1 MIVLHGASLDGHLY
15 LWGETPAG
23 ESPPEP
29 KRRGRKP
36 AKAPPPQSPFD
47 LGFDR
52 IVGAL
57 DPDFGLEARRL
68 VAWLPT
74 VDGKPVA
81 SSSLVAEPPNAS
93 HAPTLAPWIVTA
105 VRLTPPVALELLGQC
120 ADAAMIAP
128 GVLVG
133 HDLGYWAA
141 VMRLA
146 GALVVRQQYLPGLA
160 LVDGVYHS
168 RWQPAASG
176 ADAARLALLATRM
189 PHACRAL
196 STDVDLPPDAPSA
209 DVLASV
215 LEHFVDHLV
224 RLPARP
230 AVARHAGLRP
240 RSYDS
245 VHHEWLQTL
254 RSADGRMHGA
264 PDELARLAAQIDEWR
279 RPVAVTAAAPFRLC
293 FRLEE
298 PENAAGPVGAT
309 GDATASDP
317 ATDVAAESVDATWH
331 IRYLLQDAADP
342 SLLIPAESAF
352 RSKGAASNALE
363 RRGHATHFNARAYLL
378 SALGQCAALNPRIE
392 ASLRSPAPSGYD
404 TDAVGAHDFLT
415 NTAFLLEQ
423 AGFGVLLPAWWTR
436 KGTKQRLSVRA
447 SVKSP
452 TLQTNAGLSLDRI
465 LRVDWEVALG
475 DEKLGLA
482 ELKALA
488 KLKAP
493 LVRVRGQWVELNPD
507 EIRAALEFWKSKGE
521 QTSARDIVRMAMG
534 GIPPEGGLEFAGIA
548 ATGWMGDLLERLDGS
563 DRIEELPAPAG
574 LLGTLRPYQSRG
586 FAWLEFMRTWGF
598 GACLADDMG
607 LGKSIQTLAT
617 IARDWEAGDRRP
629 SLIVCPTSVVANWQ
643 NEVARFTPD
652 LPVMVHHGLERARGA
667 EFRKAAATH
676 AIVVST
682 YALLQR
688 DLAFLEG
695 VAWRGVVLDEA
706 QNIKNPETK
715 QARAARALKAD
726 YRVALTGTPVENNVG
741 DLWSIME
748 FLNPGWLG
756 TQAEFRRSFFLPIQ
770 TTHDP
775 DATSLLKRLTAP
787 FVLRRLKS
795 DRTVI
800 ADLPEKLEM
809 KVYCSLTKEQATLY
823 QAVANEAT
831 EAIGRVDGMARRGLV
846 LATLMKLKQVCNHP
860 AQFLGDNSA
869 ARGRSGKLARLT
881 EMLEEALAEGDRA
894 LVFTQFAVMG
904 EILKRHLQETFGRE
918 TLFLHGGVPK
928 TQRDRMVESFQG
940 EGGPPVFVLS
950 LKAGGTGLNL
960 TAANRVFHFDRW
972 WNPAVE
978 DQATDRTYRIGQSRN
993 VQVHKFVCAGT
1004 LEEKIDELI
1013 ESKKQVADR
1022 VVGTGES
1029 WLTELSTAQLK
1040 NLFALREDAVG
1051 D

>member
-1 MIVLHGASLDGHLY
+1 MIVLHGAALDGHLY
-15 LWGETPAG
+15 LWGETPAD
-23 ESPPEP
+23 ESPAEP

-36 AKAPPPQSPFD
+36 AKAPPPRSPFD
-47 LGFDR
+47 ASFDR
-52 IVGAL
+52 VIGGI
-57 DPDFGLEARRL
+57 DPDFGLKSQRL
-68 VAWLPT
+68 VAWLPA
-74 VDGKPVA
+74 VGGAPVA
-81 SSSLVAEPPNAS
+81 SSSLVAPPPGGND
-93 HAPTLAPWIVTA
+93 APTLAPFTVTA
-105 VRLTPPVALELLGQC
+105 VRLSPPIALELLAQC

-128 GVLVG
+128 GVIVG
-133 HDLGYWAA
+133 RDLGYWAA
-141 VMRLA
+141 AMRFA

-160 LVDGVYHS
+160 LADGAWYS

-176 ADAARLALLATRM
+176 ADAARLATLAARM

-196 STDVDLPPDAPSA
+196 SIKSDRPPDEPAA
-209 DVLASV
+209 IVLASV
-215 LEHFVDHLV
+215 LESFVDQIV
-224 RLPARP
+224 RLPATP
-230 AVARHAGLRP
+230 APARHAGLRP
-240 RSYDS
+240 RSFDS
-245 VHHEWLQTL
+245 VHHEWLHTL
-254 RSADGRMHGA
+254 RSAEGRMHGA
-264 PDELARLAAQIDEWR
+264 PEELARLSAQIEEWR
-279 RPVAVTAAAPFRLC
+279 RPVAATAAAPFRLC
-293 FRLEE
+293 LRLEE
-298 PENAAGPVGAT
+298 PAGEPEGALPAASADSKWRV
-309 GDATASDP
+309 
-317 ATDVAAESVDATWH
+317 
-331 IRYLLQDAADP
+331 RYLLQDAADP

-352 RSKGAASNALE
+352 RTKGAASTALE
-363 RRGHATHFNARAYLL
+363 RRGLSTHFNARAYLL
-378 SALGQCAALNPRIE
+378 SALGQCAALCPRIE
-392 ASLRSPAPSGYD
+392 GSLRSPAPSGYD

-436 KGTKQRLSVRA
+436 KGTKQRLAVRA
-447 SVKSP
+447 TVKSP
-452 TLQTNAGLSLDRI
+452 TLQTSAGLTLDRI

-493 LVRVRGQWVELNPD
+493 LVRVRGQWVELNPE
-507 EIRAALEFWKSKGE
+507 EIRAALDFWTSKGE
-521 QTSARDIVRMAMG
+521 QTTARDVVRMALG
-534 GIPPEGGLEFAGIA
+534 GARPPGGLEFAGVA
-548 ATGWMGDLLERLDGS
+548 ATGWVGDLLSRLHGA
-563 DRIEELPAPAG
+563 DRIEELSAPAG

-586 FAWLEFMRTWGF
+586 FAWLEFMRSWGF

-617 IARDWEAGDRRP
+617 IAREWEAGERRP

-643 NEVARFTPD
+643 NEVARFTPE
-652 LPVMVHHGLERARGA
+652 LPVMVHHGLERARGTA
-667 EFRKAAATH
+667 FRKAAASH

-695 VAWRGVVLDEA
+695 VPWRGVVLDEA

-775 DATSLLKRLTAP
+775 DATSQLKKLTGP

-823 QAVANEAT
+823 QAVADEAT
-831 EAIGRVDGMARRGLV
+831 DAIARVDGMARRGLV

-860 AQFLGDNSA
+860 AQFLGDNSTIP
-869 ARGRSGKLARLT
+869 GRSGKLARLT
-881 EMLEEALAEGDRA
+881 EMLEESLAEGDRA

-918 TLFLHGGVPK
+918 TLFLHGAVPK

-1013 ESKKQVADR
+1013 ESKKEVADR
-1022 VVGTGES
+1022 VVGTGEG
-1029 WLTELSTAQLK
+1029 WLTELSTAELK
-1040 NLFALREDAVG
+1040 NLFALRREAVG
-1051 D
+1051 E